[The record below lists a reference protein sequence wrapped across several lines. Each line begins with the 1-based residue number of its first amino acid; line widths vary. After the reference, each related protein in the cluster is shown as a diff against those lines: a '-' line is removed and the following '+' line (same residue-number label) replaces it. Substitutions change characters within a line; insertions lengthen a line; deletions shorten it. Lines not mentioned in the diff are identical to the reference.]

1 MNLMKKLIKNI
12 FFKYYKKLKNIF
24 KKISLILYC
33 METTNKNKVSKYD
46 YLKQWRNNNKDRYK
60 MHKKKEND
68 LRRDFKIYRFINLI
82 N

>member
-1 MNLMKKLIKNI
+1 
-12 FFKYYKKLKNIF
+12 
-24 KKISLILYC
+24 

-60 MHKKKEND
+60 MHKQKENE

>member
-1 MNLMKKLIKNI
+1 
-12 FFKYYKKLKNIF
+12 
-24 KKISLILYC
+24 

-46 YLKQWRNNNKDRYK
+46 YLKQWRNNNKEWYK
-60 MHKKKEND
+60 MHKQKEND

>member
-1 MNLMKKLIKNI
+1 
-12 FFKYYKKLKNIF
+12 
-24 KKISLILYC
+24 